1 MTPGSPNGFSDAPLP
16 VGATWANPLGTMKIT
31 VDWADGGAA
40 QVTIASTIVRVAV
53 PDVRG
58 ETVADARA
66 ILQAVGLRVG
76 STANVVDP
84 TCNNIGLV
92 TGQNPTTGTV
102 VVQGSAVNLSVGKAP
117 SPPRSCQ

>member
-1 MTPGSPNGFSDAPLP
+1 
-16 VGATWANPLGTMKIT
+16 

-66 ILQAVGLRVG
+66 ILQAAGLRVG
-76 STANVVDP
+76 SIANVVDP

-92 TGQNPTTGTV
+92 AGQHPTTGTV

-117 SPPRSCQ
+117 APPRSCQ